1 MIQIN
6 EKILITNI
14 VKFDSE
20 IIELNKKIHSKLVN
34 FRKQHSH
41 KLNPDQTNYLNKLIR
56 ILKNENFIKLNKKSI
71 KNYKTAIGKVP
82 DGKILYNTKDEYFKD
97 LIKNIFNYSNLRN
110 KFLPAFFYS
119 LNIKACVYCNANYT
133 TAIEKEKNKFEA
145 RFQFDHVLP
154 SSEYPHFSV
163 SIINLVP
170 SCFKCNHNKSDRP
183 IKFDLYSETIP
194 KNEYTFNLDKSSV
207 IKFFSSFDNNDL
219 KIIFNDPYKITHKKT
234 SIDNNFH
241 INKIYNEHKDL
252 AEEIIIKSYI
262 YNSSYLEDLKKFY
275 TEKLP
280 HSKVPFERL
289 ISGNY
294 MTENDILL
302 RPMAKFTQDLYKEIK
317 FLKHDINKIID

>member
-1 MIQIN
+1 MVQIN
-6 EKILITNI
+6 EKILIANI
-14 VKFDSE
+14 VKFDKE
-20 IIELNKKIHSKLVN
+20 ITILNKKLYSKLIN
-34 FRKQHSH
+34 FRKNHSH
-41 KLNPDQTNYLNKLIR
+41 KLDIQQTNYLNKLIR

-82 DGKILYNTKDEYFKD
+82 TGIFFYKKKNEDFKEV
-97 LIKNIFNYSNLRN
+97 IKTIFNYSDLRN
-110 KFLPAFFYS
+110 EFLPSFFYS

-133 TAIEKEKNKFEA
+133 TAIEKEKNVFEA

-163 SIINLVP
+163 SLINLVP
-170 SCFKCNHNKSDRP
+170 ACFKCNHNKSDRP
-183 IKFDLYSETIP
+183 IKFDFYCETLP

-207 IKFFSSFDNNDL
+207 INFFNSFNNNDL
-219 KIIFNDPYKITHKKT
+219 KIIFNDPYRITHKKT

-241 INKIYNEHKDL
+241 INKIYNEHKDI

-262 YNSSYLEDLKKFY
+262 YNNSYLDDLKKFY
-275 TEKLP
+275 AEKLP

-317 FLKHDINKIID
+317 LLKNDINKIID